1 MAEYTMIGADT
12 NLFLSKYQLE
22 LPSTER
28 MTEFLRKENEGL
40 VWHTRIR
47 VNISSLTDVKQE
59 DIL

>member
-40 VWHTRIR
+40 V
-47 VNISSLTDVKQE
+47 
-59 DIL
+59 